1 MKNFKGEDI
10 DEFVIDNLNLLY
22 WLVHKL
28 NNGNSANDDDV
39 IGYCMDRYLN
49 ACINYDET
57 KNMKFSSY
65 LSKTVHHSLICYYT
79 RNKQY
84 LAKKYE
90 IQSLD
95 NLLTDHDDIKK
106 VYGIEIAKYDD
117 FERFS
122 TAENQILINS
132 VFEYLD
138 NNFTDIEISIFMDYL
153 KGNRQTDIGDKYGYT
168 QVSISRIV
176 AKIQRKLKK
185 EFNPQFDF

>member
-1 MKNFKGEDI
+1 M
-10 DEFVIDNLNLLY
+10 
-22 WLVHKL
+22 
-28 NNGNSANDDDV
+28 
-39 IGYCMDRYLN
+39 
-49 ACINYDET
+49 
-57 KNMKFSSY
+57 
-65 LSKTVHHSLICYYT
+65 
-79 RNKQY
+79 
-84 LAKKYE
+84 
-90 IQSLD
+90 D
-95 NLLTDHDDIKK
+95 NLLTDHDDVKK
-106 VYGIEIAKYDD
+106 VYGIEMAKYDD

-185 EFNPQFDF
+185 SLTHNLIFKIIKVE

>member
-39 IGYCMDRYLN
+39 IGCCMERYLN

-95 NLLTDHDDIKK
+95 NLLTDHDDVKK
-106 VYGIEIAKYDD
+106 VYGIEMAKYDD